1 MPGTV
6 DGIATERAVDGIA
19 TAGTADLITVIAVIT
34 TTSGMP
40 TIVTVGIG
48 GIAITDEIT
57 TAASTTDS
65 SFPFGS
71 EGAQG
76 APMRLPRVQPLAPGA
91 VRVPAR

>member
-19 TAGTADLITVIAVIT
+19 TAGTAHLITVIAVIT

-71 EGAQG
+71 EGPQAARLG
-76 APMRLPRVQPLAPGA
+76 CGRVAGLPMA
-91 VRVPAR
+91 